1 MANTTFRIQH
11 THTYP
16 TRTILVEDFNSRG
29 VLTCDPLSWLY
40 ETEPAVDLPLQFNFG
55 SPYRYLSSLWKMDIL
70 FSIIFPSSSLV
81 VFFDFETKS
90 NDLQEPR
97 RIKTRD
103 QKQREL
109 GPSY

>member
-1 MANTTFRIQH
+1 VLVGPQSKVQSRKTNRDCKNT
-11 THTYP
+11 
-16 TRTILVEDFNSRG
+16 
-29 VLTCDPLSWLY
+29 SWLC

-55 SPYRYLSSLWKMDIL
+55 SPY
-70 FSIIFPSSSLV
+70 SSSLI

-103 QKQREL
+103 QNQREL